1 MSQQDSTCL
10 ALGGRGNYSSPYRC
24 LPSPCCYLPQEAE
37 ALLPEAEEAAQP
49 QAQELA
55 QELAQGSFQALSVL
69 TDLSSPPLHL
79 VEKRSLRAAPCA
91 LPELEQH
98 WERGQQSEQGQAG
111 VPALLSHRLPLAS
124 VQVET
129 VLHLQRAQGQKQA
142 AQALPCVLGE
152 SVHPWRGSPD
162 PGQALLAPLGQG
174 QRSGSE
180 PQ

>member
-1 MSQQDSTCL
+1 VLASQQDSTCL

-55 QELAQGSFQALSVL
+55 QPQAQELEQAQERVLALGASQGSFQGLSSL
-69 TDLSSPPLHL
+69 TDFALPLLHL

-98 WERGQQSEQGQAG
+98 WERGQQSEQEQAG

-129 VLHLQRAQGQKQA
+129 VLHLQRTQGQKQA

-152 SVHPWRGSPD
+152 SVHP
-162 PGQALLAPLGQG
+162 
-174 QRSGSE
+174 
-180 PQ
+180 